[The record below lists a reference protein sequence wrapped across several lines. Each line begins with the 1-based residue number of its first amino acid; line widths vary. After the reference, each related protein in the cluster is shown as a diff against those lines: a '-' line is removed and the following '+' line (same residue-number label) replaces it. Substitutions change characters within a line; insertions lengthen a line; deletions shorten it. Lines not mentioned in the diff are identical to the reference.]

1 MIWARP
7 LPAEPVAIDSLKQ
20 ASPASNQQIEE
31 VADAL
36 KRFRTGDLDGAKT
49 LLDTAFKKHPELPPP
64 RLILVQWLAQS
75 NQGAAVRQQLELA
88 VTEMPEDPEAYVIIG
103 EAQPGFVLVV
113 DGRVR
118 KLERPKK
125 KNIRHL
131 VVHHV
136 TDPELMARL
145 ASGEPV
151 TDELI
156 RRALKRLE
164 TSAVAVAGDP
174 IAKEA
179 EV

>member
-1 MIWARP
+1 M
-7 LPAEPVAIDSLKQ
+7 
-20 ASPASNQQIEE
+20 
-31 VADAL
+31 
-36 KRFRTGDLDGAKT
+36 DGLGMLATSKSGRDRSKT
-49 LLDTAFKKHPELPPP
+49 
-64 RLILVQWLAQS
+64 
-75 NQGAAVRQQLELA
+75 
-88 VTEMPEDPEAYVIIG
+88 YVIIG
-103 EAQPGFVLVV
+103 EAEPGFVLVV

-118 KLERPKK
+118 KLDRPKK
-125 KNIRHL
+125 KNLRHL

-164 TSAVAVAGDP
+164 NTVEAVAGDP